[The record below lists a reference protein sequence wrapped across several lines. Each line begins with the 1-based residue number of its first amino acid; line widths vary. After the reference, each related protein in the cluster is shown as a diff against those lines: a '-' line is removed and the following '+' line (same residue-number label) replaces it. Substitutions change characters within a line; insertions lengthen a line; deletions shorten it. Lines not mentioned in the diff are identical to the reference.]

1 MCLLT
6 QIVQFLG
13 WMDRSASNPANF
25 LNVSTTSSSIILS
38 ASHVIFRATKL
49 GNIES
54 VYAGD
59 LNVGDKL
66 IKSENE
72 NQMTEE
78 VIISIETKWD
88 NGYWSPLTKDGTLL
102 VDGFL
107 ASSYASYPHEA
118 AQLLID
124 VSLIKMF
131 PKQLLDDE
139 VSQHKD
145 GVRGA
150 IKILKKV
157 ANKMGLRRKVE
168 NDEVKQGLLP
178 TPAMKAFMTAG
189 FDKNTEL

>member
-1 MCLLT
+1 M
-6 QIVQFLG
+6 
-13 WMDRSASNPANF
+13 
-25 LNVSTTSSSIILS
+25 
-38 ASHVIFRATKL
+38 IFRATKL

-88 NGYWSPLTKDGTLL
+88 NGYWSPLTTDGTLL

-124 VSLIKMF
+124 VSLINVV
-131 PKQLLDDE
+131 P
-139 VSQHKD
+139 
-145 GVRGA
+145 
-150 IKILKKV
+150 
-157 ANKMGLRRKVE
+157 
-168 NDEVKQGLLP
+168 
-178 TPAMKAFMTAG
+178 
-189 FDKNTEL
+189 